1 MNDVILDNQ
10 IEEIEQI
17 THYVTNKG
25 NLFPFKDEY
34 KEQMKREYIAENQS
48 EWIERGNKFKE
59 LREKLNITKAEME
72 RATGFSSSTITKFE
86 QGQPIMN
93 AEKLEK
99 SYSLYLENY
108 QLKHFQ
114 TKRVDDSTIDHVQ
127 IKQYGKDLYI
137 INLITTSRVEIH
149 IKDEDSMQWALNIAK
164 TKFANPMNL
173 PIIFVTDDGE
183 EVTLRNKISQ

>member
-1 MNDVILDNQ
+1 MNEIILENQ

-34 KEQMKREYIAENQS
+34 KEQMKREYIAENQQ
-48 EWIERGNKFKE
+48 EWIKRGNIFKE

-72 RATGFSSSTITKFE
+72 RATGFSSSTISKFE

-108 QLKHFQ
+108 QLKQIQ
-114 TKRVDDSTIDHVQ
+114 TKRVDDSTIAHVQ

-137 INLITTSRVEIH
+137 INLITTSDIEIH
-149 IKDEDSMQWALNIAK
+149 ISDEDSMQWALDIAK
-164 TKFANPMNL
+164 TKFALPMNL
-173 PIIFVTDDGE
+173 PIIFITDDGE